1 MSENTENVVFRSQL
15 GGYNRE
21 DVNKYIVE
29 TNLRFERVEA
39 VNKKTLASMQNTID
53 ELKRELEERNLQ
65 SAESCEK
72 YDSMKNS
79 LAEAEEKC
87 AALEM
92 QLDETKKELDE
103 AKSATSSP
111 TADEYTDAIAG
122 FAEKVEALEGENSR
136 LASERDALAAELA
149 AAKERIESENM
160 RKMSDADRVI
170 DAFKC
175 ADGSESDTEKAL
187 LYDKVSHQLG
197 SMLIDARE
205 IADGLISDANA
216 KAEKIVRNAENDA
229 AVIRSEAK
237 ERLRRSIE
245 YIERATKRLS
255 SDCTAE
261 YLKYVNGVRESFTKL
276 LEDNTESQREVL
288 ARFDSMIA
296 SAQREISYSIHQI
309 STNGDEQ

>member
-87 AALEM
+87 AALES
-92 QLDETKKELDE
+92 QLEEAKKAIDE
-103 AKSATSSP
+103 AKESSSP
-111 TADEYTDAIAG
+111 TPDEYSDAIAG
-122 FAEKVEALEGENSR
+122 FAERVESLENENSR
-136 LASERDALAAELA
+136 LTAERDALASELA
-149 AAKERIESENM
+149 SAKERIESDNM
-160 RKMSDADRVI
+160 RKINDADRVI

>member
-53 ELKRELEERNLQ
+53 ELKRELEEREHH
-65 SAESCEK
+65 STECCEK
-72 YDSMKNS
+72 YDAIKAS

-87 AALEM
+87 AALES
-92 QLDETKKELDE
+92 QLEEAKKAIDE
-103 AKSATSSP
+103 AKESSSP
-111 TADEYTDAIAG
+111 TPDEYSDAIAG
-122 FAEKVEALEGENSR
+122 FAERVESLENENSR
-136 LASERDALAAELA
+136 LTAERDALASELA
-149 AAKERIESENM
+149 SAKERIESDNM
-160 RKMSDADRVI
+160 RKINDADSVI
-170 DAFKC
+170 DAFKS
-175 ADGSESDTEKAL
+175 ADGSESDTEKAR

-205 IADGLISDANA
+205 IADGLIADANA

-229 AVIRSEAK
+229 AVIRAEAK

-245 YIERATKRLS
+245 FIDRATKRLS

-261 YLKYVNGVRESFTKL
+261 YLKYVNGVREAFTKL
-276 LEDNTESQREVL
+276 LEENTESQREVL
-288 ARFDSMIA
+288 SRFETMIA
-296 SAQREISYSIHQI
+296 AAQREINYGI
-309 STNGDEQ
+309 SKINSNGEEQ

>member
-1 MSENTENVVFRSQL
+1 
-15 GGYNRE
+15 
-21 DVNKYIVE
+21 
-29 TNLRFERVEA
+29 
-39 VNKKTLASMQNTID
+39 
-53 ELKRELEERNLQ
+53 
-65 SAESCEK
+65 
-72 YDSMKNS
+72 
-79 LAEAEEKC
+79 
-87 AALEM
+87 
-92 QLDETKKELDE
+92 
-103 AKSATSSP
+103 
-111 TADEYTDAIAG
+111 
-122 FAEKVEALEGENSR
+122 
-136 LASERDALAAELA
+136 
-149 AAKERIESENM
+149 
-160 RKMSDADRVI
+160 
-170 DAFKC
+170 
-175 ADGSESDTEKAL
+175 DTEKAL

-309 STNGDEQ
+309 STNSDEQ

>member
-87 AALEM
+87 AALEK
-92 QLDETKKELDE
+92 QLDE

-296 SAQREISYSIHQI
+296 AAQREISYGIHQI